1 MFSSKKN
8 TVPIAQTSSSSKTS
22 DATIISSN
30 SKFEGTLEST
40 GILRIDGEFRGDI
53 NIKGSVI
60 IGEDGI
66 VVANIN
72 ADKVT
77 IAGKVE
83 GNICCS
89 GSLELVQSGKLTG
102 DIEVKSIRV
111 DEGAIF
117 DGKCKM
123 LKSQIDTKLS
133 SSKRDTESNKKDSS
147 LK

>member
-1 MFSSKKN
+1 MLGSKKN
-8 TVPIAQTSSSSKTS
+8 AAPAIQNSTNNKASAS
-22 DATIISSN
+22 DATIISPN
-30 SKFEGTLEST
+30 SKFEGTLNST

-53 NIKGSVI
+53 NIKGNVI

-66 VVANIN
+66 VIANIN

-102 DIEVKSIRV
+102 DIDAKSIRV

-123 LKSQIDTKLS
+123 LKSQSDTKMLPPKKNIE
-133 SSKRDTESNKKDSS
+133 SSKGA
-147 LK
+147 